1 MRNFRQTL
9 VELTGWLAL
18 FSLVGMAPALWALPA
33 SAQDQVTVSGE
44 VVDLSC
50 YLAKGSKGVRHKACA
65 QMCAKKGL
73 PIGVLTDSG
82 DTYLLLEDH
91 DNPGPYDTAKGL
103 AGEKIEVSGKKFS
116 KGGVQSIE
124 VSGAKGR

>member
-1 MRNFRQTL
+1 MKTLKLAL
-9 VELTGWLAL
+9 VESAHWLAL
-18 FSLVGMAPALWALPA
+18 FSLLGIVSAVRVAPAA
-33 SAQDQVTVSGE
+33 AQEQVTVSGE

-50 YLAKGSKGVRHKACA
+50 YLAKGSKGNRHKACA

-73 PIGVLTDSG
+73 PIGLLTDSG

-91 DNPGPYDTAKGL
+91 DDPGPYDTAKGL
-103 AGEKIEVSGKKFS
+103 AGDRAEVSGKKFS

-124 VSGAKGR
+124 VTATKGL